1 MAKLGLSTPR
11 FSFEG
16 ERYPAAQEI
25 SACCFLGHTPV
36 EIPGHVPEGAS
47 QRVLRDNTPSDLI
60 GHQDEIAERMIQ
72 MIKEGLDLHLDLFFL
87 VLEVMIEIPEPYRE
101 AVDDAHFGAARQNGE
116 HTGKFNGLLDRVK
129 LIAPFFAVPRD
140 PLFHFPIKGNGRG
153 DENPL

>member
-16 ERYPAAQEI
+16 ERDSAAQKI
-25 SACCFLGHTPV
+25 SACCFLGHTSV
-36 EIPGHVPEGAS
+36 EIPGHVPEGTS

-60 GHQDEIAERMIQ
+60 GHQDEIAERTIQ
-72 MIKEGLDLHLDLFFL
+72 MIKQSLDLHLDLFFL

-101 AVDDAHFGAARQNGE
+101 AVDDAHFSAARQNAE

-129 LIAPFFAVPRD
+129 LIAPFFAVPRGS
-140 PLFHFPIKGNGRG
+140 LFHFLIKGNGRG